1 MYTSKEFED
10 EVIEEALDKAF
21 ERLGYNQY
29 SFSEELKDTYEY
41 EMTDYDNTDGFFDDL
56 ACSGC
61 QGMALGGFIYHD
73 ELEDF
78 YIRHHDDIESFK
90 SYLEQDIGS
99 PLYDGSGHYA
109 DFACW
114 LVIEEVAYNVREE
127 LPDCLEEAVEEEI
140 TSQSIEDQDAFIEG
154 LSKEDIKCFV
164 IDCISENESL
174 SVIDDGPN
182 LVDLENGVT
191 ENRLSNGQVAWRFTP
206 DDPNSSALTGT
217 LEYYN
222 EEGELTMYD
231 VVKDGKHPWQAQVS
245 KYHFNEIE
253 EFLFSKFQPVKVMD
267 GWVQQ
272 NLDGNA
278 RLFKEDPSNI
288 NDDINDLARKLAI
301 PLLKSWETDPLFP
314 SLSELIRIKP
324 DKSRNVSQEET
335 QSLSAKA
342 EKKSNGMK
350 M

>member
-1 MYTSKEFED
+1 MEKSKKFED

-41 EMTDYDNTDGFFDDL
+41 EMSDYDNTDGFFDDL

-61 QGMALGGFIYHD
+61 QGMAIGGFIYHD

-99 PLYDGSGHYA
+99 PLYDGGGHYA
-109 DFACW
+109 DFATW
-114 LVIEEVAYNVREE
+114 LVVEEVAYNVREE
-127 LPDCLEEAVEEEI
+127 LPDCLEEAVKEVI
-140 TSQSIEDQDAFIEG
+140 SFQSIDDQDAFIEG
-154 LSKEDIKCFV
+154 LSKEDIKCYV
-164 IDCISENESL
+164 TDCISEDEFL
-174 SVIDDGPN
+174 SAVYDGPN
-182 LVDLENGVT
+182 LVDLENGAT
-191 ENRLSNGQVAWRFTP
+191 EYRLSNGQVAWRFTP

-231 VVKDGKHPWQAQVS
+231 VVKDAKHPWQAQVS

-253 EFLFSKFQPVKVMD
+253 EFLFSKFQPVKVKD

-278 RLFKEDPSNI
+278 RFFKEDPSNI
-288 NDDINDLARKLAI
+288 NDEINDLARKLAI

-314 SLSELIRIKP
+314 SLCELIRIKP

-335 QSLSAKA
+335 QSLSAKS

>member
-21 ERLGYNQY
+21 ERLGYNEY
-29 SFSEELKDTYEY
+29 SFSEELKDTYES
-41 EMTDYDNTDGFFDDL
+41 EMTDYENTDGFFADL
-56 ACSGC
+56 ANSGC

-127 LPDCLEEAVEEEI
+127 LPDCLEEAVKEVI
-140 TSQSIEDQDAFIEG
+140 ASQSIGDQDAFVKG

-164 IDCISENESL
+164 TDCISEDESL
-174 SVIDDGPN
+174 FVVDDGPH

-191 ENRLSNGQVAWRFTP
+191 EHRFSNGQVAWRFTP
-206 DDPNSSALTGT
+206 DDPNSSSHTGT
-217 LEYYN
+217 LECYN
-222 EEGELTMYD
+222 EKGELIGYEIF
-231 VVKDGKHPWQAQVS
+231 KDGKYPWQAQVS
-245 KYHFNEIE
+245 KYHFNCTE
-253 EFLFSKFQPVKVMD
+253 EFLFSKFQPVKVKD

-278 RLFKEDPSNI
+278 RFFKEDPSNI
-288 NDDINDLARKLAI
+288 NDDINDLARTLAI
-301 PLLKSWETDPLFP
+301 PLKFWETDPLFP

-324 DKSRNVSQEET
+324 DLSHNESQEET
-335 QSLSAKA
+335 QSLSAKS

-350 M
+350 V

>member
-1 MYTSKEFED
+1 M
-10 EVIEEALDKAF
+10 
-21 ERLGYNQY
+21 
-29 SFSEELKDTYEY
+29 
-41 EMTDYDNTDGFFDDL
+41 
-56 ACSGC
+56 
-61 QGMALGGFIYHD
+61 
-73 ELEDF
+73 
-78 YIRHHDDIESFK
+78 
-90 SYLEQDIGS
+90 
-99 PLYDGSGHYA
+99 
-109 DFACW
+109 
-114 LVIEEVAYNVREE
+114 
-127 LPDCLEEAVEEEI
+127 
-140 TSQSIEDQDAFIEG
+140 
-154 LSKEDIKCFV
+154 
-164 IDCISENESL
+164 IDCISEDESL
-174 SVIDDGPN
+174 STVEDGLN

-191 ENRLSNGQVAWRFTP
+191 ENRFSNGQVEWRFTP

-231 VVKDGKHPWQAQVS
+231 VVKDAKHPWQAQVS

-253 EFLFSKFQPVKVMD
+253 EFLFSKFQPVKVKD

-272 NLDGNA
+272 NLEGNA

-288 NDDINDLARKLAI
+288 NDEINDLARKLAI
-301 PLLKSWETDPLFP
+301 PLLKSWKTDPLFP
-314 SLSELIRIKP
+314 SLSELLRIKP